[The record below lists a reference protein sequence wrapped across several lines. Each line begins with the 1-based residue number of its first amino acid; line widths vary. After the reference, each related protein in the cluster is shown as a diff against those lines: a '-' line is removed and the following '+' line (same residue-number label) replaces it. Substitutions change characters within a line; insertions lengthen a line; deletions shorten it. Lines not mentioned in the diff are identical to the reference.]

1 MTLDNMDAINKIS
14 QISRQSRF
22 PFQFRENYTFSTQH
36 FESKCITFDFEYL
49 LGSFA
54 TIFFNVPSRWHKSTA
69 ARTSLYIRE

>member
-1 MTLDNMDAINKIS
+1 MLLTNLAKYLDNLV
-14 QISRQSRF
+14 QILKF

>member
-1 MTLDNMDAINKIS
+1 MLLTKLAKYLDNLV
-14 QISRQSRF
+14 QILKF